1 MKHTSFIFAFTI
13 FFFVAG
19 IAQNVKV
26 DSMIDW
32 LAVHPKR
39 DSQYLITL
47 HKISYRLSEK
57 DIKRSF
63 AYYEKVVSTSDSMNY
78 VYGKA
83 LAQINLGILLYAAA
97 NYDASNKAFFKA
109 VDYAE
114 SCGAMR
120 LKAISLNNIGDNLK
134 TLKNFDKCR
143 QYSKEAIGINTQL
156 KAWRG
161 VAINY
166 ELLQQCDLAERL
178 YSSAKNNLLAGLP
191 FAIKA
196 DESYLFSQFYVGFGK
211 LYAIDNNNDSAIFYF
226 NKAIAQAK
234 IQNDL
239 RNEFQAYIAQATYL
253 KNISNTQKISLLD
266 SALNIAKQTSYLEDV
281 ANAALQL
288 STVYDVLKD
297 KDKSINFYRVY
308 RKAADSLFSEN
319 NKRNVIINESQ
330 WMIKRKEIENSHL
343 MELSV
348 LQHNDLAIK
357 NGLLLAVAISLV
369 LAIAI
374 AFFIYKSTEAKKK
387 RTEAGLKQKIAEI
400 QMQVLRAQMNP
411 HFIFNSLNSIE
422 NFMMQN
428 EKRLASDY
436 LNKFTRLIRTI
447 LDSSLNEV
455 IPLIKD
461 MEALQ
466 LYIDLQQL
474 RFNNKFTYQTSIQ
487 PQLLNGDYKV
497 PSLIIQPY
505 VENAIEH
512 GIAHSERQDCKL
524 SIKATLENECLLY
537 VVEDNGIG
545 RQQAAAYNL
554 QNKKFHKSV
563 GLAITA
569 DRIHI
574 FNGTANNEEIII
586 TDLFGSD
593 NKPRGTRVS
602 VKIKLI

>member
-13 FFFVAG
+13 FFMVG
-19 IAQNVKV
+19 GHAQNVKV

-32 LAVHPKR
+32 LATHPKR

-114 SCGAMR
+114 ACGAMR

-166 ELLQQCDLAERL
+166 ELLQQCDLAEQL

-196 DESYLFSQFYVGFGK
+196 NESYLFSQFYVGFGK

-253 KNISNTQKISLLD
+253 KNISNAQKISLLD

-288 STVYDVLKD
+288 SNVYDVLKD
-297 KDKSINFYRVY
+297 RDKSIDFYRVY

-343 MELSV
+343 TELAV
-348 LQHNDLAIK
+348 LQHKDLAIK

-374 AFFIYKSTEAKKK
+374 AFFIYKSTDAKKK
-387 RTEAGLKQKIAEI
+387 RTEAGLKQKITEI

-455 IPLIKD
+455 IPVIKD
-461 MEALQ
+461 MEAIQ

-474 RFNNKFTYQTSIQ
+474 RFNNKFTYQTCIQ

-512 GIAHSERQDCKL
+512 GIAHSERLDCKL
-524 SIKATLENECLLY
+524 SIIATLENDCILY
-537 VVEDNGIG
+537 VIEDNGIG

-563 GLAITA
+563 GLTITA
-569 DRIHI
+569 DRINI
-574 FNGTANNEEIII
+574 FNGTENNEEIII
-586 TDLFGSD
+586 TDLFGLD
-593 NKPRGTRVS
+593 NEPQGTRVS

>member
-1 MKHTSFIFAFTI
+1 MKYTSFIFAFTI
-13 FFFVAG
+13 FFMVGG

-32 LAVHPKR
+32 LAAHPKR
-39 DSQYLITL
+39 DSQYIITL

-63 AYYEKVVSTSDSMNY
+63 AFYEKVVSTSDSMNY

-114 SCGAMR
+114 ACGAMR
-120 LKAISLNNIGDNLK
+120 LKAISLNNIGDNMK

-166 ELLQQCDLAERL
+166 ELLQQCDLGEQL
-178 YSSAKNNLLAGLP
+178 YSSAKNNLLVGLP
-191 FAIKA
+191 FAIKS

-211 LYAIDNNNDSAIFYF
+211 LYAIDNNTDSAIFYF

-253 KNISNTQKISLLD
+253 KNISNAQKISLLD

-288 STVYDVLKD
+288 SNVYDVLKD

-330 WMIKRKEIENSHL
+330 WLIKRKEIENSHL
-343 MELSV
+343 TELSV
-348 LQHNDLAIK
+348 LQHKDLAIK
-357 NGLLLAVAISLV
+357 NGLLLAVVISLV

-374 AFFIYKSTEAKKK
+374 AFFIYKSTNAKKK
-387 RTEAGLKQKIAEI
+387 RTEASLKQKITEI

-474 RFNNKFTYQTSIQ
+474 RFNNKFTYQTCIQ

-512 GIAHSERQDCKL
+512 GIAHSERLDCKL
-524 SIKATLENECLLY
+524 SIKATLENECILY
-537 VVEDNGIG
+537 VIEDNGIG

-574 FNGTANNEEIII
+574 FNGTKNDENIII
-586 TDLFGSD
+586 TDLYSPD
-593 NKPRGTRVS
+593 KVPIGTRVS

>member
-13 FFFVAG
+13 FFAVGG

-32 LAVHPKR
+32 LAAHPKR

-63 AYYEKVVSTSDSMNY
+63 VYYEKVVSTSDSMNY

-114 SCGAMR
+114 ACGAMR

-143 QYSKEAIGINTQL
+143 QYSKEAIAINTQL

-166 ELLQQCDLAERL
+166 ELLQQCDLAEQL

-196 DESYLFSQFYVGFGK
+196 NESYLFSQFYVGFGK

-253 KNISNTQKISLLD
+253 KNISNAQKISLLD

-288 STVYDVLKD
+288 SNVYDVLKD
-297 KDKSINFYRVY
+297 RDKSIDFYRVY

-343 MELSV
+343 TELAV
-348 LQHNDLAIK
+348 LQHKDLAIK

-374 AFFIYKSTEAKKK
+374 AFFIYKSTDAKKK
-387 RTEAGLKQKIAEI
+387 RTEAGLKQKITEI

-455 IPLIKD
+455 IPVIKD
-461 MEALQ
+461 MEAIQ

-474 RFNNKFTYQTSIQ
+474 RFNNKFTYQTCIQ

-512 GIAHSERQDCKL
+512 GIAHSERLDCKL
-524 SIKATLENECLLY
+524 AIIATLENDCILY
-537 VVEDNGIG
+537 VIEDNGIG

-563 GLAITA
+563 GLTITA
-569 DRIHI
+569 DRINI
-574 FNGTANNEEIII
+574 FNGTENNEEIII
-586 TDLFGSD
+586 TDLFGLD
-593 NKPRGTRVS
+593 NEPQGTRVS

>member
-1 MKHTSFIFAFTI
+1 MKYTIFIFAFTI
-13 FFFVAG
+13 FFAVGG

-32 LAVHPKR
+32 LAAHPKR

-114 SCGAMR
+114 ACGAMR

-166 ELLQQCDLAERL
+166 ELLQQCDLAEQL

-196 DESYLFSQFYVGFGK
+196 NESYLFSQFYVGFGK

-253 KNISNTQKISLLD
+253 KNISNAQKIALLD
-266 SALNIAKQTSYLEDV
+266 TALNIAKQTSYLEDV
-281 ANAALQL
+281 ASAALQL
-288 STVYDVLKD
+288 SNVYDELKD
-297 KDKSINFYRVY
+297 KDKSLDFYRVY

-343 MELSV
+343 TELAV
-348 LQHNDLAIK
+348 LQHKDLAIK

-374 AFFIYKSTEAKKK
+374 AFFIYKSTDAKKK

-436 LNKFTRLIRTI
+436 LNKFT
-447 LDSSLNEV
+447 
-455 IPLIKD
+455 
-461 MEALQ
+461 
-466 LYIDLQQL
+466 
-474 RFNNKFTYQTSIQ
+474 
-487 PQLLNGDYKV
+487 
-497 PSLIIQPY
+497 
-505 VENAIEH
+505 
-512 GIAHSERQDCKL
+512 
-524 SIKATLENECLLY
+524 
-537 VVEDNGIG
+537 
-545 RQQAAAYNL
+545 
-554 QNKKFHKSV
+554 
-563 GLAITA
+563 
-569 DRIHI
+569 
-574 FNGTANNEEIII
+574 
-586 TDLFGSD
+586 
-593 NKPRGTRVS
+593 
-602 VKIKLI
+602 